1 MGAAMTPA
9 TAAIT
14 EALPAEQ
21 QGVGSALN
29 DLSREVGGAL
39 GIAVIG
45 TIVTTVYR
53 SNLHLTGVPA
63 DLADKARSSVVLAI
77 HAGGPTRVSASS
89 AFVDGIHT
97 GLLYAAGAALVAAIS
112 IAVLLSPALR
122 LRRAARPDQPEL
134 VAATS

>member
-1 MGAAMTPA
+1 M
-9 TAAIT
+9 
-14 EALPAEQ
+14 
-21 QGVGSALN
+21 
-29 DLSREVGGAL
+29 
-39 GIAVIG
+39 
-45 TIVTTVYR
+45 
-53 SNLHLTGVPA
+53 
-63 DLADKARSSVVLAI
+63 ADKARSSVVLAV

-97 GLLYAAGAALVAAIS
+97 GLLYAAGAAVVAAIS